1 MLFRPVQSDPTSV
14 LLWKNFL
21 WRCFP
26 VSLSFS
32 SWLEKVICTGHPS
45 DPTSHSLLSCACH
58 STGLYLFVYLQ
69 THTLFILA
77 IVRLD
82 FYVDKTNNLLPT
94 VRKRMKDKV
103 NC

>member
-1 MLFRPVQSDPTSV
+1 MRHWVFQLLEACAFSSCGGMLFRPVQSDPTSV
-14 LLWKNFL
+14 LLWTNFL

-58 STGLYLFVYLQ
+58 STVLYLFVYLQ

-77 IVRLD
+77 IV
-82 FYVDKTNNLLPT
+82 
-94 VRKRMKDKV
+94 
-103 NC
+103 